1 MIKYLLLLKL
11 FIIPLFS
18 QTEYIELDASSYT
31 EWVYFSFLTH
41 SEVIIDDPENSIGWD
56 IAFMRN
62 HIKTNSGTSGIGAGG
77 VYIDSLN
84 LWTNE
89 SFENI
94 TEVPLYAEFEID
106 TMMNTFYDIITHT
119 MSWGSTSPV
128 LETWGWF
135 DYDNN
140 YTFNLTNHQFIIRSA
155 NGIGFIKLWPFNYYS
170 ETGSSGHI
178 SFLYNTDIECNYG
191 IDEFGYCGGDPSLN
205 NTNIGIAKE
214 HSINKI
220 YPNPFNPIVNFNYN
234 IKNKSKI
241 KFEIFDLSGKMIEE
255 IFNSYKNPG
264 EHKLCWNAT
273 KYPSGNYFI
282 QLSINNKIIDSK
294 KITYI
299 K

>member
-11 FIIPLFS
+11 FIIPLFC
-18 QTEYIELDASSYT
+18 QTEYVEVDASSYT

-41 SEVIIDDPENSIGWD
+41 SEVIIDDPESSIGWD

-89 SFENI
+89 SFENM

-119 MSWGSTSPV
+119 MSWGSTSSA

-155 NGIGFIKLWPFNYYS
+155 NGSGFIKLWPFNYYS

-178 SFLYNTDIECNYG
+178 SFLYNTNIECNYD
-191 IDEFGYCGGDPSLN
+191 IDESGFCGGNPSLN
-205 NTNIGIAKE
+205 NTNNNILKE
-214 HSINKI
+214 YSLNNV
-220 YPNPFNPIVNFNYN
+220 YPNPFNPIVNFNYS
-234 IKNKSKI
+234 IKNRSKV

-255 IFNSYKNPG
+255 IFNSYQNPG
-264 EHKLCWNAT
+264 EHKLSWNAT
-273 KYPSGNYFI
+273 KFPSGNYFL
-282 QLSINNKIIDSK
+282 QLSINNEIIDNK